1 MGRYMT
7 DIDVAVMMGEDR
19 QQAIERILGI
29 GWREA
34 EFKMF
39 TRVDE
44 KEVNGKTALVGV
56 GVIMLTPPPNV
67 ERDEE
72 LGIEL
77 LHGRMF
83 YQANGHYS
91 QGMNQIHAGMDL
103 NWLLEM
109 GAFDQN
115 NYRKSLGLFDS
126 RKV

>member
-77 LHGRMF
+77 
-83 YQANGHYS
+83 
-91 QGMNQIHAGMDL
+91 QGERSLERELTKTLTLERSRNFGM
-103 NWLLEM
+103 
-109 GAFDQN
+109 
-115 NYRKSLGLFDS
+115 SL
-126 RKV
+126 

>member
-44 KEVNGKTALVGV
+44 KDMNGKTALVGV

-67 ERDEE
+67 DRDEE

-91 QGMNQIHAGMDL
+91 QGMHQIHAGMDL
-103 NWLLEM
+103 GWLLEM